1 MTTTKRILVGLAL
14 TLLVSAAFVQADH
27 KEYVSVGEVTAV
39 SADKGTITV
48 KEIAEPGI
56 DVKPGAMQAG
66 VVREFVVN
74 SDTKF
79 AMSAQPDAES
89 GSLATV
95 KVGDRI
101 TIHYTLGTGKN
112 VATRITSG
120 TSTE

>member
-1 MTTTKRILVGLAL
+1 MTTVKRTLAGLAL
-14 TLLVSAAFVQADH
+14 TLLASAAFVQADH

-39 SADKGTITV
+39 SADKGTITL
-48 KEIAEPGI
+48 KEMAEPGI
-56 DVKPGAMQAG
+56 DVKPGAVQAG

-74 SDTKF
+74 TDTKF
-79 AMSAQPDAES
+79 MMSGPEAAS
-89 GSLATV
+89 GTLANV

-112 VATRITSG
+112 VATRISSG